1 MAAAPQIPVALPP
14 ELLSPTGLWTRYGP
28 AVIDGAINLVAAA
41 AILVAG
47 FWIAAR
53 LSRAVRRIARKSHR
67 VDDTL
72 AGFLAQIVRYA
83 LLAFVILAVLQRFGV
98 ETTSVV
104 AVIGAATLAIG
115 LALQGTLSNVAAG
128 VMLILFRPYR
138 IGDFVEVAGASGA
151 IDDVGLFTTTLRT
164 VDGVV
169 VTLPNGLCWG
179 APIRNFSSLPNRR
192 IELRFGVSY
201 DMPLNLALEVVE
213 DVILAD
219 PRVLGDPKPM
229 VRVNALGD
237 SAVELIAH
245 AWTKNADWF
254 LTRLDLTKAVK
265 EAFDEAG
272 IVIPYPT
279 TMNYELRLEEP
290 LQKPT
295 RQARKR
301 PDPLSDGA
309 GAESHE
315 QG

>member
-1 MAAAPQIPVALPP
+1 MPTADLLPRP
-14 ELLSPTGLWTRYGP
+14 DLLSLDALWTRYGP
-28 AVIDGAINLVAAA
+28 TLIDGLINIAAAA

-47 FWIAAR
+47 FWIAGR
-53 LSRAVRRIARKSHR
+53 LSRAVRRIARKSPR

-151 IDDVGLFTTTLRT
+151 IDDVGLFTTTVRT
-164 VDGVV
+164 VDGVM

-192 IELRFGVSY
+192 IELKLGVAY
-201 DMPLNLALEVVE
+201 DTPLDLALEVVE
-213 DVILAD
+213 DALVAD
-219 PRVLGDPKPM
+219 PRVLKDPKPL
-229 VRVNALGD
+229 VRVSALGE
-237 SAVELIAH
+237 SAVELTAH

-254 LTRLDLTKAVK
+254 LTRLDLIKAVK

-279 TMNYELRLEEP
+279 TMNYELRLEDP
-290 LQKPT
+290 PKKPT
-295 RQARKR
+295 RQARRR
-301 PDPLSDGA
+301 PDPTSESL
-309 GAESHE
+309 GAESQE
-315 QG
+315 

>member
-1 MAAAPQIPVALPP
+1 MQTQTLLPHP
-14 ELLSPTGLWTRYGP
+14 DLLSFKALWTRYGP
-28 AVIDGAINLVAAA
+28 VLIDGAINIAAAA

-53 LSRAVRRIARKSHR
+53 ISRAVRRIARKSHR

-151 IDDVGLFTTTLRT
+151 IDDVGLFTTTVRT

-201 DMPLNLALEVVE
+201 EMPLDLALEVVE
-213 DVILAD
+213 DVIAAETRIL
-219 PRVLGDPKPM
+219 PDPKPL

-237 SAVELIAH
+237 TAVELIAH

-254 LTRLDLTKAVK
+254 LTRLDLIKAVK

-279 TMNYELRLEEP
+279 TMNYEVRLEEP
-290 LQKPT
+290 AKKPT

-301 PDPLSDGA
+301 PNPLGEGA
-309 GAESHE
+309 AGEAQE
-315 QG
+315 